1 MSPSKQLHDSP
12 ALVAK
17 LKVECAAWQALLDLL
32 SEEEH
37 ALVDGEA
44 DRLGKLN
51 RSKLEQLQTLRNL
64 AHARHD
70 ELLAS
75 GCTPDHA
82 GMDAWLIQHGQPE
95 QFILWQQL
103 REMEHQTQAINQ
115 RIGALI
121 DLRLSS
127 TRQALNVLIHAATSQ
142 GGLYDESG
150 FSVASR
156 DGKPLTAA

>member
-1 MSPSKQLHDSP
+1 MSPSKPSHDTSG
-12 ALVAK
+12 LVAK
-17 LKVECAAWQALLDLL
+17 LKVECAAWQALLNVLK
-32 SEEEH
+32 EEER

-51 RSKLEQLQTLRNL
+51 SSKLEQLQTLRNL
-64 AHARHD
+64 ARARHD
-70 ELLAS
+70 ALLAS
-75 GCTPDHA
+75 GHTPDPA
-82 GMDAWLIQHGQPE
+82 GMGAWLSQQGLSDQH
-95 QFILWQQL
+95 ILWQQL
-103 REMEHQTQAINQ
+103 REMEQQAQAMNQ

-156 DGKPLTAA
+156 KGKPLTAA

>member
-1 MSPSKQLHDSP
+1 MSPSKPSHDTP
-12 ALVAK
+12 ALVVK
-17 LKVECAAWQALLDLL
+17 LKVECAAWQALLNVLG
-32 SEEEH
+32 EEER
-37 ALVDGEA
+37 ALVEGEA

-51 RSKLEQLQTLRNL
+51 TSKLEQLQTLRNL

-75 GCTPDHA
+75 GHTPDHA
-82 GMDAWLIQHGQPE
+82 GMDAWLSQHGQSE
-95 QFILWQQL
+95 QHIQWQQL
-103 REMEHQTQAINQ
+103 REMEHQAQAMNQ

-150 FSVASR
+150 LSVASR
-156 DGKPLTAA
+156 NGKPLIAA